1 MINNKL
7 HKLKIST
14 PGRVCLF
21 GEHQD
26 YLHLPIVACAISL
39 RITVEGTRRNDMQ
52 VNINLPDVSE
62 KESFFLDK
70 PIVYSKERDYLKSSL
85 KVLLRKG
92 YTFSNGFDCVIEGKI
107 PINAGTSSSSALIVT
122 WINFL
127 TRMSDQS
134 EILSDEK
141 LAYLAYEAEVLEFSE
156 PGGMM
161 DQYSTSIGGI
171 IAIDF
176 FPEVKVTRLN
186 TELKTFVLGN
196 SHQPKDTK
204 YILSH
209 VKNQI
214 LDVDKILKKID
225 PDFLLQSVKIEEL
238 NQYSKHLS
246 QPQYQILEGTIR
258 NRDLTVIAR
267 KELANKNPD
276 HKMIGQL
283 LTEHHIVLRDILGIS
298 TPKIERMIDSA
309 IKAGAYGAKINGSGG
324 GGCMFAYSPEDS
336 EKVKSAIENSG
347 GEAFIILPDSG
358 SRQEFMEF
366 EK

>member
-1 MINNKL
+1 M
-7 HKLKIST
+7 
-14 PGRVCLF
+14 
-21 GEHQD
+21 
-26 YLHLPIVACAISL
+26 
-39 RITVEGTRRNDMQ
+39 
-52 VNINLPDVSE
+52 
-62 KESFFLDK
+62 
-70 PIVYSKERDYLKSSL
+70 
-85 KVLLRKG
+85 
-92 YTFSNGFDCVIEGKI
+92 
-107 PINAGTSSSSALIVT
+107 
-122 WINFL
+122 
-127 TRMSDQS
+127 
-134 EILSDEK
+134 
-141 LAYLAYEAEVLEFSE
+141 
-156 PGGMM
+156 
-161 DQYSTSIGGI
+161 
-171 IAIDF
+171 
-176 FPEVKVTRLN
+176 N

>member
-1 MINNKL
+1 MINHKL
-7 HKLKIST
+7 NKLKIST

-39 RITVEGTRRNDMQ
+39 RIYVEGVRRNDMLF
-52 VNINLPDVSE
+52 NIQLPDISKE
-62 KESFFLDK
+62 ESFFIDK
-70 PIVYSKERDYLKSSL
+70 PIVYSKERDYFKSSL

-92 YTFSNGFDCVIEGKI
+92 YTFSSGFDCVINGQI

-141 LAYLAYEAEVLEFSE
+141 LAQFAYEAEVLEFSE

-176 FPEVKVTRLN
+176 FPELNVSRLN
-186 TELKTFVLGN
+186 TELKSFVLGN
-196 SHQPKDTK
+196 SLQPKDTK

-209 VKNQI
+209 VKNKI
-214 LDVDKILKKID
+214 LEVDKILRSID
-225 PDFLLQSVKIEEL
+225 PDFNLQSFKEDDLNNYTKHL
-238 NQYSKHLS
+238 NQS
-246 QPQYQILEGTIR
+246 QFQILEGTIK
-258 NRDLTVIAR
+258 NRELTVIAR

-276 HKMIGQL
+276 HKIIGQL
-283 LTEHHIVLRDILGIS
+283 LTEHHIVLRDILNIS
-298 TPKIERMIDSA
+298 TPKIEMMINAA

-324 GGCMFAYSPEDS
+324 GGCMFAYSPDYPER
-336 EKVKSAIENSG
+336 VKSAIENAG

-358 SRQEFMEF
+358 SREELP
-366 EK
+366 EEAK